1 MSEMFPFPQKTPLAD
16 ELRTLIAQEGPMS
29 FERYMGLCL
38 GHPEHGYYMNRDPFG
53 ALGDFITAPEI
64 SQVFGELIGLWIA
77 DVWQNMGSPPSFHL
91 IELGAGRGTLMKDAL
106 RALKVLPECF
116 QAAHIHIVD
125 MSPALQRIQVATLKD
140 HSISWHT
147 SIETLPEG
155 TSIIIANE
163 FFDALPVRQYQRYEG
178 HWYERM
184 ITVDTHGALQCC
196 LSPSPEMMLQKE
208 AEEGAIL
215 ELSPHVISTI
225 ATLAGRIEAQGG
237 ALLIID
243 YGYASPAMGD
253 TVQAL
258 KDHEP
263 IDVLATPGEADITA
277 HVNFPSLKATA
288 ERFGCKVYGAVTQAD
303 FLESLGLHLRVA
315 MLKKRADETQCITLD
330 EGAKRLTERT
340 PKGMGSLFKVM
351 AVTHSSL
358 YIPQGLSQ
366 T

>member
-1 MSEMFPFPQKTPLAD
+1 MSEMISFPQKTPLAD
-16 ELRTLIAQEGPMS
+16 ELRALIAQEGPMP

-38 GHPEHGYYMNRDPFG
+38 GHPEYGYYMNRDPFG

-77 DVWQNMGSPPSFHL
+77 DMWQSMGSPDSFHL

-106 RALKVLPECF
+106 RALKILPACL

-147 SIETLPEG
+147 GIETLPSG
-155 TSIIIANE
+155 ASILVANE
-163 FFDALPVRQYQRYEG
+163 FFDALPVRQYQRYAG

-184 ITVDTHGALQCC
+184 ITVDAHGALQFC
-196 LSPSPEMMLQKE
+196 LASSPEMMLQKE
-208 AEEGAIL
+208 AEEGAHL
-215 ELSPHVISTI
+215 ELSPQVISTI
-225 ATLAGRIEAQGG
+225 AALAGRIQSQGG
-237 ALLIID
+237 ALLVVD

-263 IDVLATPGEADITA
+263 IDVLACPGEADITA
-277 HVNFPSLKATA
+277 HVNFPALKAAA

-315 MLKKRADETQCITLD
+315 MLKKRADEAQSKTLD
-330 EGAKRLTERT
+330 EAVERLTERT

-358 YIPQGLSQ
+358 NIPQGLSQ
-366 T
+366 A